1 MKASRTVLLIAA
13 LALTAVAFAPSAAS
27 AASGPQAYAAKR
39 CSVSTKLRAYGPT
52 YTYKL
57 SVRRATCRGGK
68 NLIREWDK
76 CRRRRGGYGKSCP
89 RVLRYSCSERRY
101 ARLNRPYKQYTTDVS
116 CRRGG
121 RRVNFTSKIF
131 KADR

>member
-1 MKASRTVLLIAA
+1 MKASRNVLILAA
-13 LALTAVAFAPSAAS
+13 LALLAVAVAPTASSAA
-27 AASGPQAYAAKR
+27 GPQAHAAKR

-57 SVRRATCRGGK
+57 SVRNTTCRGGK
-68 NLIREWDK
+68 NFIRAWDT
-76 CRRRRGGYGKSCP
+76 CRRKRGGYGKECP
-89 RVLRYSCSERRY
+89 RVLRYRCSERRY
-101 ARLNRPYKQYTTDVS
+101 DRLSSPYRQYTSDVS

-121 RRVNFTSKIF
+121 GRRVNFTVKIF